1 LGAVLEGAR
10 MLELPDWEHWG
21 RIKTLSLRDA
31 LVLSIN
37 LCPINYNHENSDEIE
52 FEYAKKY
59 WQNLQIAKN
68 HVYDAEWLVGK
79 VAREDSDID
88 LCLTNVDLCKFSYWA
103 LNVVHISE
111 LPTEMEILGGLEF
124 SSDNIPNENDCREDL
139 VTNIA
144 LSPNDLKPVMNTS
157 ALQPQDVQHSPEQN
171 SILSPTPKSK
181 TAAMQ
186 HQQII
191 SKVDT
196 SHTTKVSIH
205 KHRDILD
212 PVIERAKKMAGNSSD
227 WQAVWPYMC
236 QLAQDEHPPLLGHFP
251 QGIKYSDGLDSK
263 FLTKDAFRKRMK
275 RSQK

>member
-1 LGAVLEGAR
+1 
-10 MLELPDWEHWG
+10 MLELPDWDHWG
-21 RIKTLSLRDA
+21 RLKTVSLRDA
-31 LVLSIN
+31 LVLSVN
-37 LCPINYNHENSDEIE
+37 LCPDRYNHENSDEIE
-52 FEYAKKY
+52 FGYARKY
-59 WQNLQIAKN
+59 WQNSQIAKN

-88 LCLTNVDLCKFSYWA
+88 LRLTNVDLCKFSYWA
-103 LNVVHISE
+103 LNVAQISE

-124 SSDNIPNENDCREDL
+124 SSDNTYNENDCREDL
-139 VTNIA
+139 ATNIA
-144 LSPNDLKPVMNTS
+144 LSPNDLKHGINSS
-157 ALQPQDVQHSPEQN
+157 AFQPEDVQHSPEQN

-181 TAAMQ
+181 TATMQ

-205 KHRDILD
+205 KHRDILC
-212 PVIERAKKMAGNSSD
+212 PVIELAKKMANNSSD

-236 QLAQDEHPPLLGHFP
+236 RLAQDEHPPLLGHFE
-251 QGIKYSDGLDSK
+251 QGIKYSDGSNAK
-263 FLTKDAFRKRMK
+263 VFTKDAFRKRMN